1 MFKKF
6 CPSGGIGRHKGLKIP
21 RPYGHAG
28 SSPASGTNHML
39 KEKVI
44 QVNHWSDRTF
54 SFRTT
59 RSESFRFNSGE
70 FAMIGQEVDG
80 KNVLRAY
87 SIVSPDWA
95 DYLEFL
101 SIKNV
106 GPLTNQLSTVEEG
119 AEVLLLPK
127 CTGTLRDTFLTE
139 GGKRLV
145 LLATGT
151 GLAPFMSTIRDI
163 NLVEAYDKIHLV
175 HSVRNRDDLA
185 YWYELLSA
193 FEDEPDLHELLRYK
207 LEYTSLVTGE
217 GDQRIDAR
225 FIQADDRVMA
235 CGNLQFNYDVIEWCK
250 ALGMTEGSNREPGQF
265 VIEKAFVDQ

>member
-1 MFKKF
+1 
-6 CPSGGIGRHKGLKIP
+6 
-21 RPYGHAG
+21 
-28 SSPASGTNHML
+28 ML
-39 KEKVI
+39 KEKVLE
-44 QVNHWSDRTF
+44 VNHWSDRTF
-54 SFRTT
+54 SFKTT

-80 KNVLRAY
+80 KRVLRAY
-87 SIVSPDWA
+87 SIVSPSWA

-101 SIKNV
+101 SIKDV
-106 GPLTNQLSTVEEG
+106 GPLTNQLSKVEEG

-163 NLVEAYDKIHLV
+163 DLVEAYESIHVV
-175 HSVRNRDDLA
+175 HSVRSRDDLA
-185 YWYELLSA
+185 YEQELLSVFA
-193 FEDEPDLHELLRYK
+193 DEPDLHELLKDK
-207 LEYTSLVTGE
+207 LEYTALVTSE
-217 GDQRIDAR
+217 GDERIDAR
-225 FIQADDRVMA
+225 FIQSDDRVMA
-235 CGNLQFNYDVIEWCK
+235 CGNLQFNYDVVEWCK

>member
-1 MFKKF
+1 
-6 CPSGGIGRHKGLKIP
+6 
-21 RPYGHAG
+21 
-28 SSPASGTNHML
+28 ML
-39 KEKVI
+39 TENVLEIK
-44 QVNHWSDRTF
+44 HWSDRTF
-54 SFRTT
+54 SFTTT
-59 RSESFRFNSGE
+59 RSDTFRFNSGE
-70 FAMIGQEVDG
+70 FAMIGQMVDN
-80 KNVLRAY
+80 KKVIRAY
-87 SIVSPDWA
+87 SVVSPPWA
-95 DYLEFL
+95 EHLEFL

-106 GPLTNQLSTVEEG
+106 GPLTNQISQLSVG
-119 AEVLLLPK
+119 DEVLVLPK
-127 CTGTLRDTFLTE
+127 CTGTLRNTFLTE

-163 NLVEAYDKIHLV
+163 DLIESYDKIHLV

-193 FEDEPDLHELLRYK
+193 FEDEPDLHELLKDK
-207 LEYTSLVTGE
+207 LEYTTLVTGE

-235 CGNLQFNYDVIEWCK
+235 CGNLQFNYDVVEWCK